1 MSKLNTTPFL
11 EEEETLVSRIL
22 ENLTTEKAR
31 WLQGYMQGFLNAGQ
45 IGADNTL
52 SHTGSNGS
60 VESKAV
66 KVQAIY
72 GTHTGNSKR
81 IAQRLKDQAQHL
93 GIQVEPVEMDNY
105 RVKKLREE
113 ELVLIIVST
122 HGEGDPPLNAEKFY
136 ADLHSKRA
144 PELTKTRFA
153 VLALGDK
160 SYIHFCK
167 TGADIDKRLQDLGA
181 ERFLDRAEC
190 DVDYTETAEKWI
202 SEVLEKISKNG
213 FSSKATSA
221 GTNGSVSITPNS
233 VEAATRQNPAV
244 AELLER
250 VNLNGRGSGKKTY
263 HIELGIQTENVQYL
277 PGDSLGIWPKND
289 PRLVELIIQKAKL
302 NPAKSIQWKN
312 EELSLQAA
320 LFDKFELASLNLD
333 TLRKYH
339 ALTGHKKLNE
349 LIQDAQKVRSYL
361 YGNDILD
368 LITDFPHGLNEEE
381 LTACLRDLQP
391 RLYSIASSQ
400 RVYEDEVHLAISKVF
415 YKNKNRDHHG
425 ACSTYIGEIFPE
437 SSPIDFFIDANDS
450 FRLPADDKDIIMIG
464 PGTGIAPFRAFM
476 QEREASGAKGKN
488 WLFFGDRHFTTD
500 FLYQVE
506 WQKWYKNGLLSDI
519 SLAFSRDSDKKV
531 YVQHKILE
539 KQKDFYKWI
548 KNGAVIYV
556 CGDKS
561 AMAPDVEN
569 AIAEVVHKQGGL
581 KADKAQ
587 EYVKNLKR
595 ERRYFADVY

>member
-1 MSKLNTTPFL
+1 MSKLNATPFP
-11 EEEETLVSRIL
+11 EEEEILVSRIL
-22 ENLTTEKAR
+22 ENLNTEKAR
-31 WLQGYMQGFLNAGQ
+31 WLQGYVQGFLQSGQ
-45 IGADNTL
+45 IVADNPASL
-52 SHTGSNGS
+52 AGNNGS
-60 VESKAV
+60 SESRTV

-81 IAQRLKDQAQHL
+81 IAQRLKDQAQPL

-105 RVKKLREE
+105 RVKKLRDE

-136 ADLHSKRA
+136 ADLHSNKA
-144 PELTKTRFA
+144 PELKKTRFA

-167 TGADIDKRLQDLGA
+167 TGADIDKRLQELGA
-181 ERFLDRAEC
+181 ERLINRAEC
-190 DVDYTETAEKWI
+190 DVDYTETSEQWI
-202 SEVLEKISKNG
+202 SEVLDKISKNG
-213 FSSKATSA
+213 FSSKGTTTGSA
-221 GTNGSVSITPNS
+221 GGVNAGTKTIET
-233 VEAATRQNPAV
+233 ATRKNPAV

-263 HIELGIQTENVQYL
+263 HIELGIETENVSYQ
-277 PGDSLGIWPKND
+277 PGDSLGIWPQND
-289 PRLVELIIQKAKL
+289 PKLVELIIQKAKL
-302 NPAKSIQWKN
+302 NPEKSIQWKN
-312 EELSLQAA
+312 EELPLQKA

-339 ALTGHKKLNE
+339 ALTGHKKLGE
-349 LIQDAQKVRSYL
+349 IIEDTGKVRSYL

-368 LITDFPHGLNEEE
+368 LITDFPHTLNEEE

-400 RVYEDEVHLAISKVF
+400 RVFDDEVHLAISKVF
-415 YKNKNRDHHG
+415 YRNRNRDHHG

-437 SSPIDFFIDANDS
+437 SAAINFFIDANDN

-476 QEREASGAKGKN
+476 QEREAREAKGKN

-506 WQKWYKNGLLSDI
+506 WQNWHKQKLLNNI

-539 KQKDFYKWI
+539 NQKEFFTWLQD
-548 KNGAVIYV
+548 GAVIYV

-561 AMAPDVEN
+561 AMAPDVEK

-581 KADKAQ
+581 NAEKAN

-595 ERRYFADVY
+595 ERRYLEDVY